1 MQCSDNDE
9 EYDDLSNFVNMIEVQ
24 PCKGQTTL
32 FLDISSTHID
42 ASMHTY
48 NGPLY
53 IINQINEKPTREMLI
68 DLLYLENVITGEF
81 LFVHELYKDNYE

>member
-9 EYDDLSNFVNMIEVQ
+9 EYDDLSHFVNMIEVQ

-32 FLDISSTHID
+32 FLDIYFIHID

-53 IINQINEKPTREMLI
+53 IIDQINEKPTREMLI